1 MSKNIE
7 NIILNKYSLSGKTA
21 LITGAS
27 RGIGKATAILLASL
41 GTNMAINGRN
51 YQLLQKTA
59 KEIEETGQKCIILEG
74 DISGSEGLPGKMVNE
89 TISQFGKIDILINN
103 AGTINRTSFLE
114 MKLADWNH
122 VINVNLTAAM
132 LFCQAVIPYMKKRGY
147 GKIVNISSLVAKQAR
162 LSTAPSYGVSKSGLI
177 YLTRHLAKEFGPS
190 GIYVNAI
197 CPGQIITY
205 MTRRWT
211 EERKRE
217 MISEIPLRRL
227 GNPFDVAKTVL
238 FLCSDI
244 SSYIN
249 GETIDVNG
257 GCFMD

>member
-27 RGIGKATAILLASL
+27 RGIGKAIAILLASL

-103 AGTINRTSFLE
+103 AGTVNRTSFLE
-114 MKLADWNH
+114 MKLADWNY

-132 LFCQAVIPYMKKRGY
+132 LFCQASPIKHCAQLWCF
-147 GKIVNISSLVAKQAR
+147 KIRLNLFNQASCQR
-162 LSTAPSYGVSKSGLI
+162 IWTI
-177 YLTRHLAKEFGPS
+177 RYL
-190 GIYVNAI
+190 
-197 CPGQIITY
+197 C
-205 MTRRWT
+205 
-211 EERKRE
+211 
-217 MISEIPLRRL
+217 
-227 GNPFDVAKTVL
+227 
-238 FLCSDI
+238 
-244 SSYIN
+244 
-249 GETIDVNG
+249 
-257 GCFMD
+257 